1 MTWLI
6 LGLALFLGMHSV
18 SIVAPAWR
26 DAQVA
31 RRGELPWK
39 GLYSIVSI
47 AGFALIV
54 VGYGAARQVPVVLFV
69 APAWTRHLTMLLM
82 LPVFPLFLATY
93 LPGRIRSAARHP
105 TLLAVMS
112 WAVAHLLSNGT
123 FADVLL
129 FGGFLAWAVADR
141 ISMRHRTQRPLPGPP
156 PRPVNDLVAIVGGLA
171 LYAVFVLWAHR
182 WLFGVSPV

>member
-6 LGLALFLGMHSV
+6 LGLALFLGTHSV

-129 FGGFLAWAVADR
+129 FGSFLAWAIANR